1 MPLKILQ
8 TSLTK
13 IDQRFECEYRECSP
27 CGYIFREHDALLAIR
42 GWLRNVS
49 DGQERPQILL
59 PLVDPLWAVSFP
71 RSDLRGTIE
80 VLGGKVEMLMMPS
93 VWHSKGGSVATG
105 ANGGSAWEIGNRDW
119 KK

>member
-1 MPLKILQ
+1 MLLNILQ

-27 CGYIFREHDALLAIR
+27 CGYTFREHDTLLAIR

-59 PLVDPLWAVSFP
+59 PCVDPLRTVSIP
-71 RSDLRGTIE
+71 RSDLRGKIE
-80 VLGGKVEMLMMPS
+80 LLGGKS
-93 VWHSKGGSVATG
+93 
-105 ANGGSAWEIGNRDW
+105 RC
-119 KK
+119 

>member
-1 MPLKILQ
+1 MPLNILQ

-42 GWLRNVS
+42 RWLRNVS
-49 DGQERPQILL
+49 DGQERPQILS
-59 PLVDPLWAVSFP
+59 PLVDPLRAVSFP
-71 RSDLRGTIE
+71 RSDLRRKIE
-80 VLGGKVEMLMMPS
+80 VLGGKVAMLMIAFRVAQP
-93 VWHSKGGSVATG
+93 GGSVATG

-119 KK
+119 KR